1 MCFTAFLL
9 WTSCCVETKFYLEII
24 SMAGQTDPHISLF
37 SPQEVE
43 FVAEDE
49 LVEIVPNM
57 NMEPLNFIAGD
68 FGRFVPQIP
77 TQVLLWL
84 AVALK
89 RRGKCTFRPPGWL
102 SVDNLTQILEAERE
116 PQSKFQAL
124 PFGYVETARLL
135 FDHARGDIPDMYM
148 IENVS
153 AMEVN
158 LVRPFVRR
166 ALEAFYKHDKPEADA
181 DRDTRSSRQPRNGKE
196 LLCPCLSEKEE
207 VSDTSL
213 FFTFDLRTHPFSMSF
228 PVRDITTTASSS
240 SFPAI
245 PVKIIPLRHPDSTSS
260 DDPRRPSIP
269 FHDFFSQ
276 WTAKI
281 KSLTVFD
288 WLDTVFPC
296 FIWIRSYRW
305 HQYFKLDL
313 MAGITV
319 GIMLVPQSM
328 SYAKLAGLQPIYG
341 LYSSFVPVFVY
352 ALFGSSRQ
360 LAIGPV
366 ALVSL
371 LVSNALGGIVD
382 PSEELY
388 TELAILLALLVGIF
402 ECIMGFLRLGWLI
415 RFISHSVISG
425 FTTASAIVI
434 GLSQLKYFLG
444 YNVSRS
450 SKIVPLVESVI
461 AGADQFKWPP
471 FLLGSTILVILLV
484 MKHVGKANKELQF
497 IRAAGPLTGLALGT
511 TIAKVFHSPS
521 ISLVGDIPQGLPKFS
536 LPKTFDHAKL
546 LLPTATLIT
555 GVAILE
561 SVGIAKALAAKN
573 RYELD
578 SNSESSN
585 CFSCDLTVVWSA
597 VNSESEAKTGLSGLV
612 TGIII
617 GCSLL
622 FLTPVFKYIPQCA
635 LAAIVISAVSGLVD
649 YEGAIFLWRVDKRD
663 FTLWTITSTTTLF
676 FGIEIGV
683 LVGVGFSLAFVIH
696 ESANPHIAV
705 LGRLPGTTVY
715 RNMKQ
720 YPEAYTYNGIVIV
733 RVDAPI
739 YFANISYI
747 KDRLR
752 EYEVAYDKHTN
763 RGPEVERIYF
773 LILEMSPVTY
783 IDSSAVEAL
792 KELYEEYKTRDIQLA
807 VSNPNKE
814 VLLTLARSGIVELI
828 GKEWSFVRVHDA
840 VQVCLHYVES
850 KNQTPRNVEESSSS
864 SLWRTCGS
872 AKNSS
877 RTEVESDTKLVLKE
891 PLLLNE
897 K

>member
-1 MCFTAFLL
+1 
-9 WTSCCVETKFYLEII
+9 
-24 SMAGQTDPHISLF
+24 
-37 SPQEVE
+37 
-43 FVAEDE
+43 
-49 LVEIVPNM
+49 
-57 NMEPLNFIAGD
+57 
-68 FGRFVPQIP
+68 
-77 TQVLLWL
+77 
-84 AVALK
+84 
-89 RRGKCTFRPPGWL
+89 
-102 SVDNLTQILEAERE
+102 
-116 PQSKFQAL
+116 
-124 PFGYVETARLL
+124 
-135 FDHARGDIPDMYM
+135 
-148 IENVS
+148 
-153 AMEVN
+153 
-158 LVRPFVRR
+158 
-166 ALEAFYKHDKPEADA
+166 
-181 DRDTRSSRQPRNGKE
+181 
-196 LLCPCLSEKEE
+196 
-207 VSDTSL
+207 
-213 FFTFDLRTHPFSMSF
+213 MSF
-228 PVRDITTTASSS
+228 TVSDITTTASSS
-240 SFPAI
+240 SSSPAI
-245 PVKIIPLRHPDSTSS
+245 PVKVIPLRHPDSTSS
-260 DDPRRPSIP
+260 DDGPRRPSIP
-269 FHDFFSQ
+269 LHELFSG

-281 KSLTVFD
+281 KSMTFFD
-288 WLDTVFPC
+288 WLDTLFPC

-352 ALFGSSRQ
+352 AVFGSSRQ
-360 LAIGPV
+360 LAVGPV

-402 ECIMGFLRLGWLI
+402 ECVMGFLRLGWLI

-425 FTTASAIVI
+425 FTSASAIVI

-461 AGADQFKWPP
+461 AGADLFKWPP

-497 IRAAGPLTGLALGT
+497 IRAAGPLTGLAFGT

-536 LPKTFDHAKL
+536 LPKSFDHAKL
-546 LLPTATLIT
+546 LLPTAALIT

-578 SNSESSN
+578 SNSELFGLGVANIFGSL
-585 CFSCDLTVVWSA
+585 FSAYPTTGSFSRSA
-597 VNSESEAKTGLSGLV
+597 VNSESEAKTGLSGLI

-752 EYEVAYDKHTN
+752 EYEVAFDKHTN
-763 RGPEVERIYF
+763 KGPEVERIYF

-807 VSNPNKE
+807 ISNPNKE

-828 GKEWSFVRVHDA
+828 GKEWYFVRVHDA

-850 KNQTPRNVEESSSS
+850 RNQTPTNVEQSSSS
-864 SLWRTCGS
+864 SLWRRCN

-877 RTEVESDTKLVLKE
+877 HTEVEPDSKLVLKE
-891 PLLLNE
+891 PLLFND